1 MACAV
6 VAALIIIVL
15 ILGLICQLTVYLFSS
30 PAGALMALIFLA
42 MGIGAVKWMRQ
53 NIRRREA
60 EREREQHKFDAE
72 ALEAYRRFYRIHFP
86 AWLFDVTERPIPEPD
101 IDFSEPSSTDS
112 IDSLVAAAAKPK
124 PFKMPVQIRAELR
137 RDLGPGTLAL
147 VFAFR
152 ELFDSRRAILAQR
165 VYKVREIASDGN
177 VVIRQRTL
185 TNQEVERVMDE
196 FPITFAQAAAR
207 AGETALRCAG
217 PQVTAFKRTLKEKLE
232 GEAYSE
238 RSYGYAWARG
248 WLSFARNAARH
259 PVDDPIGENR
269 IEWRK
274 YWAICFD
281 LEFPWAT
288 ERKFRYSAQWQARP
302 AEAQKNL
309 AKAFGPYWW
318 SCSGWALGLVAEEAD
333 RVRNAWEARKQEIRR
348 REEERLRRIE
358 ADRVRRVG
366 KVREMRAAGRALTPE
381 QYNLLLEDAAIRQAV
396 ASEATA
402 DAGRIAAHAAMETAR
417 QTARVAQA
425 AEEAAELQE
434 RRLYEERAYRIEER
448 ERSEKAQKAAIA
460 AAALSY
466 VAAKHIANDT
476 AEKVAKA
483 IQESNK

>member
-15 ILGLICQLTVYLFSS
+15 ILGLICQLIVYLFSS
-30 PAGALMALIFLA
+30 PAGAVMALIFLA

-86 AWLFDVTERPIPEPD
+86 AWLFDVTEKP
-101 IDFSEPSSTDS
+101 FSERRIPVSSFINDPPASAT
-112 IDSLVAAAAKPK
+112 AKPK

-137 RDLGPGTLAL
+137 RDLGPCALAL

-288 ERKFRYSAQWQARP
+288 ERKFRYSTQWQARP

-348 REEERLRRIE
+348 REEERRRRIE
-358 ADRVRRVG
+358 ADRVRRVDEAS
-366 KVREMRAAGRALTPE
+366 EMRAAGRALTPE
-381 QYNLLLEDAAIRQAV
+381 QWNLLLEDAAIRQAV

-448 ERSEKAQKAAIA
+448 ERSEKTQKATIA
-460 AAALSY
+460 AATLGY
-466 VAAKHIANDT
+466 VAAKSIANDT
-476 AEKVAKA
+476 AERVVKA